1 MKLLKTLEDGM
12 TSHIHDSEQSILFN
26 GHISKSDTQSQCN
39 LKIHMETQKLWVLK
53 VILRKGSMLEVSQY
67 LISNHTTEP

>member
-39 LKIHMETQKLWVLK
+39 LKIHMETQKL
-53 VILRKGSMLEVSQY
+53 
-67 LISNHTTEP
+67 